1 MSWIRE
7 ANAEPIAGYKLIEPL
22 GSGGFG
28 EVWKCEAPGGLFKA
42 IKFVYGSANA
52 LENDGV
58 RAEQEFKALQRIKE
72 VRHPFV
78 CSVERID
85 FVENELIIVMELAE
99 RTLHDLYQEHQ
110 AAGLIGVPGDD
121 LLRYMRD
128 AAEALDFMNEKHN
141 LQHLDVKPRNLFLVG
156 DRVKVADFGLVKHL
170 ERQTASG
177 VLGGVTPVYAPPET
191 FLGKISQHSDQYS
204 LGIVYQ
210 EMLTG
215 HRPFQAKNIRQM
227 AQMHLQAEPDLRS
240 LPEAE
245 RPILAR
251 VLAKDPSKR
260 FSNCMAFVAAL
271 YKARSSARSVDST
284 GRNGQRPKTM
294 SDTMEDV
301 FLEGYEEAL
310 AARQAAEPPP
320 APKAPRSPS
329 DPEVEI
335 GDLGVTVMQPDHGA
349 LRPTLVVGLGA
360 FGRKAVMELRCRFL
374 DRFGDLSKL
383 PVLRFLCLDTDPEA
397 GQQAVRGAPE
407 IALTR
412 NEFYPLPLQ
421 PVGNYRRRSLDHLSE
436 WLPREKL
443 YGMPR
448 SLQTQGSRALG
459 RLAFAD
465 NQQRL
470 LARLKREIQEITNG
484 DNIFKAVERTGLA
497 LSNNTPRIYVIAA
510 AGGGSS
516 GLVPDLGY
524 ALRRLLATL
533 RHPEAPVSVF
543 LLSGAPQDPAT
554 PKAELANLY
563 ATLTELNHFSDMLNS
578 FAAQYG
584 VDGQRLVDQGAPFH
598 SVYLLPLAN
607 RTPDNLNVTVAHLGS
622 YLFHEITTP
631 LGRRL
636 DELRLADQMAQSEMA
651 AVGTISV
658 PLRSFGTY
666 SVWFPRGLLLQLAA
680 RQACLRL
687 LEGWTASE
695 GLALPEQVHQAVTQ
709 LAQQYGEHPEL
720 SPESLAGLIE
730 KGAQAGGPTDTG
742 STPGEVLAGLLAKI
756 EEQLLQSIAQEDPAN
771 WAKQALNRVKE
782 WVGGL
787 GEGEEDLGEWRKT
800 RLARLLSSSAQKVAE
815 QWEQRLAQEIFALM
829 QYPGARVAGAE
840 VALDRLRQVFVANAE
855 AQKPAVEQLTA
866 KVVHAWNQLEATLKE
881 VGANGGF
888 RLFSGRSR
896 TRQLRLFMDALAH
909 YARLRLA
916 EELAVTSR
924 SCLVLLAG
932 RLGERSRDLGFCRQR
947 LRYLKELLERGPGDP
962 AEEMTATRPGADY
975 TLSRSPVAS
984 TEAYWEVIRHS
995 PTARVILPE
1004 GQNDLEKAALRFLQ
1018 SLAPEHWLQLDKDLY
1033 EQVLLPQG
1041 GLHGACISGDLTRVL
1056 AAPLLEAAGKYLGQL
1071 LPVMDVAQII
1081 KSEAED
1087 AAAGELKEQVQDYL
1101 HRAAPLL
1108 AGKEI
1113 KQQCEMLLLPA
1124 SAAGKALGEAIAEKF
1139 PSIKLVRVPGQ
1150 SDLMFLREHGGL
1162 SAADLD
1168 ALLRAARAAYAD
1180 AVLTPNTSPHARF
1193 DISDWLPLDP

>member
-1 MSWIRE
+1 MTWIRE
-7 ANAEPIAGYKLIEPL
+7 ANAEPIPGYRLIEPL

-42 IKFVYGSANA
+42 IKFVFGSLNSVDT
-52 LENDGV
+52 DGV

-85 FVENELIIVMELAE
+85 FVDGELIIVMELAE
-99 RTLHDLYQEHQ
+99 RTLHDMYQEYQ
-110 AAGLIGVPGDD
+110 AAGMIGIPGDD

-170 ERQTASG
+170 ERQSASG

-191 FLGKISQHSDQYS
+191 FLGKLSPHSDQYS

-227 AQMHLQAEPDLRS
+227 AQLHLQAEPDLRS

-245 RPILAR
+245 RPILMR
-251 VLAKDPSKR
+251 VLSKEPNKR
-260 FSNCMAFVAAL
+260 FSTCLAFVAAL
-271 YKARSSARSVDST
+271 YKARASARTVKPALRQ
-284 GRNGQRPKTM
+284 GEQRPKSM
-294 SDTMEDV
+294 ADTMEDV
-301 FLEGYEEAL
+301 FLEGYEDVAPQPVAL
-310 AARQAAEPPP
+310 AAAPP
-320 APKAPRSPS
+320 APPRTGS
-329 DPEVEI
+329 DPDVEV

-349 LRPTLVVGLGA
+349 LRPTLVLGLGA
-360 FGRKAVMELRCRFL
+360 FGRKALMELRCRFL
-374 DRFGDLSKL
+374 DRFSDLSKL
-383 PVLRFLCLDTDPEA
+383 PVLRFLCLDTDPDA
-397 GQQAVRGAPE
+397 GQQAQRGAPE
-407 IALTR
+407 LALTR

-443 YGMPR
+443 YSMPR

-470 LARLKREIQEITNG
+470 LARLKREIQEITNP

-516 GLVPDLGY
+516 GLLPDVGY

-533 RHPEAPVSVF
+533 RHPEAPVSLF
-543 LLSGAPQDPAT
+543 LMSGSTHDPAT
-554 PKAELANLY
+554 PKAELANVY
-563 ATLTELNHFSDMLNS
+563 ATLTELNHFSDTLNV

-584 VDGQRLVDQGAPFH
+584 VDGQRLVDHGAPFH
-598 SVYLLPLAN
+598 SVYLLPLAH
-607 RTPDNLNVTVAHLGS
+607 RTPDNLKVAVAHLGS

-636 DELRLADQMAQSEMA
+636 EELRVADKLGESEVAALGTLA
-651 AVGTISV
+651 I

-680 RQACLRL
+680 RLACLRL

-695 GLALPEQVHQAVTQ
+695 GLTLPEEVLQAATKLATQ
-709 LAQQYGEHPEL
+709 YANHPEL
-720 SPESLAGLIE
+720 SPEHLAQQIE
-730 KGAQAGGPTDTG
+730 RGAQAGGPTDSG
-742 STPGEVLAGLLAKI
+742 STAGEVLAGLLAKL
-756 EEQLLQSIAQEDPAN
+756 EEQLLQPVAQDDPAN
-771 WAKQALNRVKE
+771 WAKQALSRVRE

-787 GEGEEDLGEWRKT
+787 GEDDQDLGEWRKT

-815 QWEQRLAQEIFALM
+815 QWEQRLSKEIFALM
-829 QYPGARVAGAE
+829 QFPGARVAGAE
-840 VALDRLRQVFVANAE
+840 AALERLRQNFAAAAE
-855 AQKPAVEQLTA
+855 ARQPEAEELTA
-866 KVVHAWNQLEATLKE
+866 KVVQAWKQLESALRE
-881 VGANGGF
+881 IGNGGGF
-888 RLFSGRSR
+888 RLFGGRSR
-896 TRQLRLFMDALAH
+896 TRQLRIFMDALARFTH
-909 YARLRLA
+909 LRLA

-924 SCLVLLAG
+924 GCLVILAG
-932 RLGERSRDLGFCRQR
+932 RLRERSRDLGFCRQR

-962 AEEMTATRPGADY
+962 AEEMTSTRPGADY
-975 TLSRSPVAS
+975 TLSRTPAAS
-984 TEAYWEVIRHS
+984 AEAYWEVIRQS

-1004 GQNDLEKAALRFLQ
+1004 GQDDLERAAMRFLQ
-1018 SLAPEHWLQLDKDLY
+1018 GLAPEHWVQLDKDLY
-1033 EQVLLPQG
+1033 EQVLQPQG

-1056 AAPLLEAAGKYLGQL
+1056 AGPLVEAAGRYLGQL

-1081 KSEAED
+1081 KNEAE
-1087 AAAGELKEQVQDYL
+1087 ATSSGELQEQVRDYL
-1101 HRAAPLL
+1101 KRAAPMF
-1108 AGKEI
+1108 AAKET
-1113 KQQCEMLLLPA
+1113 KHQSEMLLLPA
-1124 SAAGKALGEAIAEKF
+1124 SAAGKALGEALAETF
-1139 PSIKLVRVPGQ
+1139 PAVKLVRVPGQ
-1150 SDLMFLREHGGL
+1150 ADLMFLREHGGL
-1162 SAADLD
+1162 SASDLD
-1168 ALLRAARAAYAD
+1168 AMLRSARAAYAD